1 MWLGSSKTVGL
12 GVKENKMSDQQDFG
26 RGAGNN
32 EVIGS
37 TSTWDRS
44 EFDSDRAGQGTP
56 SSFAGQPMQEG
67 DQGSGQG
74 GVGSVISTAQEK
86 VGQATEQAGAVMDT
100 AKEQVTKV
108 TDQATT
114 AADAGMDKAASG
126 LDTIA
131 GTLRERGGSMGG
143 GSMATIATTAADK
156 MEAGAQV
163 LREKDTEQLV
173 SDLEALV
180 RRKPVES
187 LLVAAGIGFVLAK
200 IVR

>member
-1 MWLGSSKTVGL
+1 
-12 GVKENKMSDQQDFG
+12 
-26 RGAGNN
+26 
-32 EVIGS
+32 
-37 TSTWDRS
+37 
-44 EFDSDRAGQGTP
+44 
-56 SSFAGQPMQEG
+56 MQEG

-74 GVGSVISTAQEK
+74 GVGSVIATAQEK